1 MAGAVISVN
10 APKQGVMISSPMCVN
25 LSENKFSGGTHERR
39 KNNHMGSADHIILA
53 CGATDFRKQI
63 EGLSSLV
70 SMKYKLDPFASGY
83 VFIFCNR
90 RRNSIKVLRYDAN
103 GFVLATKKLLDG
115 MKFQWPKDEKEVDEI
130 SEKQLEWLLEGLEIE
145 QKKAHHP
152 VDMSAG
158 NNCF

>member
-1 MAGAVISVN
+1 
-10 APKQGVMISSPMCVN
+10 
-25 LSENKFSGGTHERR
+25 
-39 KNNHMGSADHIILA
+39 
-53 CGATDFRKQI
+53 
-63 EGLSSLV
+63 
-70 SMKYKLDPFASGY
+70 
-83 VFIFCNR
+83 
-90 RRNSIKVLRYDAN
+90 
-103 GFVLATKKLLDG
+103 

>member
-1 MAGAVISVN
+1 MLPVRIT
-10 APKQGVMISSPMCVN
+10 SS
-25 LSENKFSGGTHERR
+25 
-39 KNNHMGSADHIILA
+39 
-53 CGATDFRKQI
+53 
-63 EGLSSLV
+63 
-70 SMKYKLDPFASGY
+70 
-83 VFIFCNR
+83 
-90 RRNSIKVLRYDAN
+90 SIKVLRYDAN

>member
-1 MAGAVISVN
+1 M
-10 APKQGVMISSPMCVN
+10 
-25 LSENKFSGGTHERR
+25 LSGFAA
-39 KNNHMGSADHIILA
+39 SADHIILA

-90 RRNSIKVLRYDAN
+90 RRNS
-103 GFVLATKKLLDG
+103 KKLLDG